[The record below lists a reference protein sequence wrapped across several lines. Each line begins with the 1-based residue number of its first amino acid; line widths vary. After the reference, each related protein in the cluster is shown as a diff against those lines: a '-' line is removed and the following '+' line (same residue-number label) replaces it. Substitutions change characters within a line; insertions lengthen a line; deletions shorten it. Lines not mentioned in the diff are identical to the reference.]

1 MFGSPDGDR
10 MPDPMQFR
18 LMAAYNRWMNGKVY
32 DAAARL
38 SDEER
43 KRDLGAYFRSVHGTL
58 NHLLWGDLMWMSRFD
73 GGVKPNT
80 RIDEP
85 VHADFALLRR
95 DREATDQRIA
105 TWADALKPEWLV
117 QMLEWK
123 SGIDGRTRR
132 LPRWVVGTQ
141 LFNHQT
147 HHRGQVTT
155 LLKQLGQ
162 DPGETDIPWLPGLG
176 TLVGGE
182 T

>member
-1 MFGSPDGDR
+1 

-18 LMAAYNRWMNGKVY
+18 LMAAYNRWMNGKLY

-43 KRDLGAYFRSVHGTL
+43 KVDLGAYFRSVHGTL
-58 NHLLWGDLMWMSRFD
+58 NHLLWGDLVWMSRFD
-73 GGVKPNT
+73 GGAKPTT

-85 VHADFALLRR
+85 VHADFPLLRR
-95 DREATDQRIA
+95 DREATDERIA
-105 TWADALKPEWLV
+105 TWADALTPGWLV

-132 LPRWVVGTQ
+132 LPRWVAGTQ

-176 TLVGGE
+176 ALVGGE
-182 T
+182 S